1 MVSTGGD
8 VPGASSTL
16 MNTTSAGLS
25 GCSRE
30 AIDPEAGQRIHED
43 VILGH
48 QLGELI
54 RIVLTNVLKKALSAI
69 RWIHAASSYTLHEP
83 GLSRGNSTLRIPA
96 RARTMCAD
104 APHAGALG
112 APACRLPLA
121 VRRGVALAN
130 CQAARQHSR
139 RRPAELAAR
148 GLKISSEHVRCEH
161 AETDGRELLAW
172 GHGSCAPTFQ
182 SCRTPGG

>member
-16 MNTTSAGLS
+16 TNTTSAGLS
-25 GCSRE
+25 GCWRE
-30 AIDPEAGQRIHED
+30 AIDPETGHRIHED

-54 RIVLTNVLKKALSAI
+54 RIVLTSVLKKALNDI

-83 GLSRGNSTLRIPA
+83 GLSRGNFTLRILA

-104 APHAGALG
+104 ALHG
-112 APACRLPLA
+112 RLL
-121 VRRGVALAN
+121 
-130 CQAARQHSR
+130 
-139 RRPAELAAR
+139 
-148 GLKISSEHVRCEH
+148 
-161 AETDGRELLAW
+161 
-172 GHGSCAPTFQ
+172 
-182 SCRTPGG
+182 